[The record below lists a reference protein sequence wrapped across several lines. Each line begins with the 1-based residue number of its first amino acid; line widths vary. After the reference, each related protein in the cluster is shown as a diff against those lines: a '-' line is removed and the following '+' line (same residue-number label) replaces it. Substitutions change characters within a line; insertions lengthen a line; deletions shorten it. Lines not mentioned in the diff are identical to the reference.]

1 MGRLRNAGRV
11 WREAGPTAAH
21 LMVPCDGPY
30 FTVELERLFDRPAP
44 LEVEIGAGR
53 GEFIIEQAAAMPDR
67 HFLAVES
74 AATVAQLIAIRAARR
89 GLSNLRVVRMDA
101 RPLLALM
108 LPDASVDAYHI
119 YFPDPWP
126 KERHFKHRL
135 FMPSF
140 VNSLMRTLKRGAPL
154 FVATDVAPY
163 AQRIFA
169 LLLESGFHRLDLA
182 VPGATLTGFARKF
195 SIEGRPI
202 YAQSFAAAPTP
213 TASTQPAI
221 PTGSTPSLHP
231 RN

>member
-11 WREAGPTAAH
+11 WREAGPIAAH

-30 FTVELERLFDRPAP
+30 FTVELERLFDRPGP

-126 KERHFKHRL
+126 KERHFKNRL
-135 FMPSF
+135 FVPSF
-140 VNSLMRTLKRGAPL
+140 VTSLARTLKPGAPL

-169 LLLESGFHRLDLA
+169 LLLKGGFHRLDLP

-195 SIEGRPI
+195 LIEGRPI
-202 YAQSFAAAPTP
+202 YAQSFSVLPP
-213 TASTQPAI
+213 PVPPA
-221 PTGSTPSLHP
+221 GRKMPSHVEFDK
-231 RN
+231 

>member
-11 WREAGPTAAH
+11 WREAGPLAAH

-30 FTVELERLFDRPAP
+30 FTVELERLFDHPAP

-53 GEFIIEQAAAMPDR
+53 GEFIIERAAAMPDR

-89 GLSNLRVVRMDA
+89 GLLNLRVVRMDA

-108 LPDASVDAYHI
+108 LPPASVDACHI

-135 FMPSF
+135 FVPSF
-140 VNSLMRTLKRGAPL
+140 VSSLMRTLKPGAPL

-195 SIEGRPI
+195 QLEGRPI
-202 YAQSFAAAPTP
+202 HAQSFATP
-213 TASTQPAI
+213 
-221 PTGSTPSLHP
+221 
-231 RN
+231 

>member
-1 MGRLRNAGRV
+1 MGRLRNAGRI
-11 WREAGPTAAH
+11 WREAAPLAAH
-21 LMVPCDGPY
+21 LMVSCDGPY

-74 AATVAQLIAIRAARR
+74 AATVAHLIAIRAARR
-89 GLSNLRVVRMDA
+89 GLTNLRIVRMDA

-108 LPDASVDAYHI
+108 LPPASVDACHI

-135 FMPSF
+135 FVPSF
-140 VNSLMRTLKRGAPL
+140 VSSLRRTLKPGGRL

-163 AQRIFA
+163 ARRIFA

-195 SIEGRPI
+195 LIEGRPI
-202 YAQSFAAAPTP
+202 HAQSFAAPLNP
-213 TASTQPAI
+213 IDS
-221 PTGSTPSLHP
+221 
-231 RN
+231 N